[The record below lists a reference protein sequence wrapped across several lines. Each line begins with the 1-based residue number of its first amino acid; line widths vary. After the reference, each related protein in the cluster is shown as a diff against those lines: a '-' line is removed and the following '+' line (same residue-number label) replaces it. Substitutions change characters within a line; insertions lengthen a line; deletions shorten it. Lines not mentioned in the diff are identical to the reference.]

1 MNRRAFATP
10 TVKAV
15 LAGVV
20 TLSAVTAAGLSYLS
34 TRSTR
39 DFSPSANLK
48 DLDDSRPSNRAT
60 APSPTAD
67 SSADSAE
74 DASTST
80 DSAPEGPARTFAASG
95 SAAQI
100 QDNLSTIAAK
110 ISSMAQIVSTAG
122 EILSGDREALAQR
135 ATMALAPLILGTPE
149 SFAEAL
155 KSLGAAP
162 SDAET
167 KPGGDAGKPAE
178 PRTPPFTE
186 VLAGAELDL
195 ENITIAPPKEPD
207 FGGAGRTPSPGSGAY
222 RAPVDADGNAAPK
235 RIEIGGSGLPSGEK
249 PKGFEATMMA
259 RIGGAFP
266 EVEKRHKELPSVEV
280 SIPART
286 KGSTSTQPDM
296 DIGVTMTKGPDGN
309 WVPTG
314 YTVRVKNPD
323 VLQTMMKSRRGPG

>member
-34 TRSTR
+34 TRNTR

-48 DLDDSRPSNRAT
+48 HLDDHKPSNRAT
-60 APSPTAD
+60 PPSTTAD
-67 SSADSAE
+67 DTTADAPAE
-74 DASTST
+74 TLASDT
-80 DSAPEGPARTFAASG
+80 EPARTFAS
-95 SAAQI
+95 SSTAAQI
-100 QDNLSTIAAK
+100 QESMSAIAAK

-122 EILSGDREALAQR
+122 AILGSDRDALAER

-149 SFAEAL
+149 AFSEAL
-155 KSLGAAP
+155 KSLGASP
-162 SDAET
+162 SDAAS

-195 ENITIAPPKEPD
+195 ENITIAAPKEPD

-222 RAPVDADGNAAPK
+222 RAPADADGNSDAAPK
-235 RIEIGGSGLPSGEK
+235 RITLGAADLPAGLK

-286 KGSTSTQPDM
+286 KGSSSTQPDM